1 MTMGERIKAM
11 RKAQG
16 LTQEELGNMLGIK
29 KAAVQKYEKGTVKN
43 IKYDT
48 LMLLAEIFGTSV
60 EYIVSGGDV
69 LPENMRPA
77 VIEDAV
83 RIPVLANVSAG
94 MGCHADSFAD
104 NAVSYE
110 TVSADTL
117 TSDGDYVYM
126 RVTGDSMY
134 PVFMEGDLALV
145 RVQSSVDSGSY
156 AVVIIDNDNG
166 VIKKV
171 VYGDD
176 YIELHSINPMYP
188 TRQFT
193 GAAVMRIRVFG
204 LVKECRRKF

>member
-1 MTMGERIKAM
+1 MGERIKAM

>member
-145 RVQSSVDSGSY
+145 RVQPSVDSGSY

>member
-188 TRQFT
+188 P
-193 GAAVMRIRVFG
+193 RIFRGEDMQRVRIFG
-204 LVKECRRKF
+204 KVKGLKRKF

>member
-1 MTMGERIKAM
+1 
-11 RKAQG
+11 
-16 LTQEELGNMLGIK
+16 MLGIK

-166 VIKKV
+166 VIKKM

>member
-77 VIEDAV
+77 VTEDAV

-94 MGCHADSFAD
+94 MGCHANSFAD
-104 NAVSYE
+104 NAVSFE

-176 YIELHSINPMYP
+176 YIELHSVNPMYP

>member
-77 VIEDAV
+77 EIDDAV